1 MGTVFR
7 KATNG
12 DFEAVWQIMADAKRL
27 MAARGSSQW
36 TAGYPAQADI
46 ESDLR
51 AGCAYVACDDG
62 GRTVGYACIAESPEP
77 AYGAIEGRWLAAG
90 PYVTVHQLAVAA
102 AWRRRGVARALMA
115 WAEGVGRAC
124 GAASVRVDTNHDN
137 AAMLRL
143 LPAMGYARCG
153 TVSYGPRGERI
164 AFEKLL

>member
-1 MGTVFR
+1 MNTVFR

-12 DFEAVWQIMADAKRL
+12 DIEAVWQVIADAKRL
-27 MAARGSSQW
+27 MADKGSCQW
-36 TAGYPAQADI
+36 TDVYPAQADI
-46 ESDLR
+46 EADIASGR
-51 AGCAYVACDDG
+51 AIVACDEG
-62 GRTVGYACIAESPEP
+62 AVVAGYACVAAGPEP
-77 AYGAIEGRWLAAG
+77 AYGAIDGRWLADG
-90 PYVTVHQLAVAA
+90 PYVTVHRLAVAA
-102 AWRRRGVARALMA
+102 AWRGRGVARALMA
-115 WAEGVGRAC
+115 HAEGVGRAC